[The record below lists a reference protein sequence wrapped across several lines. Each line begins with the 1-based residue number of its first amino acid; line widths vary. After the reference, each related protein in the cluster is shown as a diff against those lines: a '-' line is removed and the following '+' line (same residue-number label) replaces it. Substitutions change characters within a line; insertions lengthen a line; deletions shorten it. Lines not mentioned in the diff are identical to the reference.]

1 MDALLTGVNWLAVGI
16 STVLSFMLAGL
27 WYSKKLFGKK
37 WAEGKGIDIDSGAG
51 QPVPAL
57 VTQLVGTFLL
67 AWIVAL
73 AMANNALS
81 SAILIVI
88 TIAILLMAGSMFG
101 GSNRAATVIEGGM
114 VIAMALIMI
123 STNAIL

>member
-1 MDALLTGVNWLAVGI
+1 MDALITGVNWLAVGI

-27 WYSKKLFGKK
+27 WYSQKLFGRK
-37 WAEGKGIDIDSGAG
+37 WAEGRGIDTESGAG
-51 QPVPAL
+51 QPIPAL
-57 VTQLVGTFLL
+57 VTQFVGTFLL

-88 TIAILLMAGSMFG
+88 TIAILLMAGGMFG
-101 GSNRAATVIEGGM
+101 GSSRYATVVEGCF
-114 VIAMALIMI
+114 VLAMAVIMI
-123 STNAIL
+123 GTNAIL